1 LGVEE
6 QRVNV
11 LIDITS
17 PAEQWARLG
26 DAYQIDAQ
34 IVVFTQD
41 DATIVPAG
49 ALFRRGDQWNVYV
62 VKDGRAHIREIQLLR
77 RSGRFAAIASGLNQ
91 SEAVIVYPSDRVAPG
106 ARVGPRKV
114 GDLAGGS

>member
-1 LGVEE
+1 MPEAWAIVPVVLLLLGIIVA
-6 QRVNV
+6 VGG
-11 LIDITS
+11 LFGS
-17 PAEQWARLG
+17 
-26 DAYQIDAQ
+26 QIAL
-34 IVVFTQD
+34 FTQD

-62 VKDGRAHIREIQLLR
+62 VTDGRAQIRKIQLFR

-91 SEAVIVYPSDRVAPG
+91 GEAAIVYPSDRVAPG

>member
-1 LGVEE
+1 VFLGAVGE
-6 QRVNV
+6 
-11 LIDITS
+11 
-17 PAEQWARLG
+17 
-26 DAYQIDAQ
+26 AYQVDAQ

-62 VKDGRAHIREIQLLR
+62 VKDGRAEIRRVQVLR
-77 RSGRFAAIASGLNQ
+77 RSGRSAAIASSLNQ
-91 SEAVIVYPSDRVAPG
+91 GESVIIYPSDRVASRV
-106 ARVGPRKV
+106 RVGQRKV